1 MVSCSRTSL
10 VVAMIAVCLVYWS
23 HRALRMQY
31 FKHCNRDLIRIVM
44 FDQSVVCSNVYNILN
59 ILEVACSQAIKNA
72 ALYVLGMI
80 GAVATAMATATT
92 SGHSS
97 ATAGGAAAPHPPTC
111 NKHATAAAAAGSS
124 RHAAMQLFVP
134 NLTTRR

>member
-1 MVSCSRTSL
+1 ML
-10 VVAMIAVCLVYWS
+10 AMAAVCLVYWS

-72 ALYVLGMI
+72 ALYVLGMM

-92 SGHSS
+92 
-97 ATAGGAAAPHPPTC
+97 GGAATTSKNAAPP
-111 NKHATAAAAAGSS
+111 AAAAAAPNANANIG
-124 RHAAMQLFVP
+124 RNKQLIVP
-134 NLTTRR
+134 PPPPPHLFNRRGG